1 MSAGLDIQYLAN
13 LALFQLFSIQL
24 ENGYQKTRYLAKYL
38 LSRDGPDI
46 RFSIRYQAKS
56 GHFSAIRYP
65 AGYRISKTGYPVS
78 EYPAG
83 YPANRILV

>member
-1 MSAGLDIQYLAN
+1 MELWK
-13 LALFQLFSIQL
+13 F
-24 ENGYQKTRYLAKYL
+24 
-38 LSRDGPDI
+38 SRDGPDI
-46 RFSIRYQAKS
+46 RFSVRYSAKS

-83 YPANRILV
+83 YPAKWILRKHFFVILKDLIICLK